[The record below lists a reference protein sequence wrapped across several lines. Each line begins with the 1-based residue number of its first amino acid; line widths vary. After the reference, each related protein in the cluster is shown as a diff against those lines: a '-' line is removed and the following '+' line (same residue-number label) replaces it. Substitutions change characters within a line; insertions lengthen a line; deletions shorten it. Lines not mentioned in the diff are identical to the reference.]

1 METAALGPT
10 PVRPARTFGA
20 ASPPQ
25 SVPLTQSLLSLA
37 GGVVLLLAGA
47 EGLVRGASALALR
60 LGITPLVVGLTVV
73 AIGTSSPE
81 LVVSVQAA
89 LAGQGGVAIGNVVG
103 SNVANL
109 GLIVGL
115 SAALSPMRVDR
126 GLTRQDMPV
135 MLGTMVLLSAFLLD
149 GQLARWEG
157 GLLLGGAVVYTG
169 WKIRA
174 SRRAVRAETEALPPE
189 VESVLAD
196 VQPGFK
202 RHVLLVVGGIALL
215 VYGSDLLLGG
225 AVSIAT
231 TLGVSEAVVG
241 LTLVALGTSLPELA
255 TTVVAARR
263 GEGEIALG
271 NAVGS
276 NIYNVLSVLGPAALV
291 TPMAAEGVGG
301 GVLAVMVGFGLL
313 TLTFLAT
320 GGRTKRWEGAALLL
334 AYVGYLW
341 WVVAG

>member
-1 METAALGPT
+1 MT
-10 PVRPARTFGA
+10 
-20 ASPPQ
+20 
-25 SVPLTQSLLSLA
+25 LTQSLLSMA

-60 LGITPLVVGLTVV
+60 VGITPLVVGLTVV

-89 LAGQGGVAIGNVVG
+89 LAGQGGLAVGNVVG

-115 SAALSPMRVDR
+115 SAALSPMRIDR
-126 GLTRQDMPV
+126 TLVRVDMPV
-135 MLGTMVLLSAFLLD
+135 MLGTMLLVVVFLSD
-149 GQLARWEG
+149 GVIGRVEG
-157 GLLLGGAVVYTG
+157 GLLLAGALAYTA

-174 SRRAVRAETEALPPE
+174 SRRDVRAARAQVPPE
-189 VESVLAD
+189 VQEALAEAH
-196 VQPGFK
+196 VGLK
-202 RHVLLVVGGIALL
+202 RHVLFVVGGVALL
-215 VYGSDLLLGG
+215 VYGSNLLLDG
-225 AVSIAT
+225 AIAT
-231 TLGVSEAVVG
+231 AVRLGVSEAVVA

-276 NIYNVLSVLGPAALV
+276 NIFNVLSVLGPAALAA
-291 TPMAAEGVGG
+291 PMRATGVGAD
-301 GVLAVMVGFGLL
+301 VLAIMVGFGAL
-313 TLTFLAT
+313 TLLFLVT
-320 GGRTKRWEGAALLL
+320 GGRTRRWEGAVLL
-334 AYVGYLW
+334 AAYGAYVW
-341 WVVAG
+341 WLIP

>member
-1 METAALGPT
+1 MT
-10 PVRPARTFGA
+10 
-20 ASPPQ
+20 
-25 SVPLTQSLLSLA
+25 LTQSLISLA

-73 AIGTSSPE
+73 AVGTSSPE

-89 LAGQGGVAIGNVVG
+89 LAGQGGVAIGNVIG

-126 GLTRQDMPV
+126 GLTRQDMPI
-135 MLGTMVLLSAFLLD
+135 MLGTMVLLAAVLLD
-149 GQLARWEG
+149 GQLGRWEG
-157 GLLLGGAVVYTG
+157 GVLFAGALVFTV

-174 SRRAVRAETEALPPE
+174 SRRDVRAERERVPPE
-189 VESVLAD
+189 LESVLAD
-196 VQPGFK
+196 TQPGFK
-202 RHVLLVVGGIALL
+202 RHVLFVAGGIALL
-215 VYGSDLLLGG
+215 VYGSELLLDG
-225 AVSIAT
+225 AISIAT
-231 TLGVSEAVVG
+231 SVGVSEAVVG
-241 LTLVALGTSLPELA
+241 LTLVAFGTSLPELA
-255 TTVVAARR
+255 TTVVAALR

-291 TPMAAEGVGG
+291 APMAATGIGAP
-301 GVLAVMVGFGLL
+301 VLAVMVGFGVL
-313 TLTFLAT
+313 TLAFLVT
-320 GGRTKRWEGAALLL
+320 GGKTQRWEGGALLG
-334 AYVGYLW
+334 AYALYLW
-341 WVVAG
+341 WVVAST

>member
-1 METAALGPT
+1 M
-10 PVRPARTFGA
+10 
-20 ASPPQ
+20 
-25 SVPLTQSLLSLA
+25 TQSLLSMA

-103 SNVANL
+103 SNIANL

-115 SAALSPMRVDR
+115 SATLSPMVIDR
-126 GLTRQDMPV
+126 GLTRQDVPI
-135 MLGTMVLLSAFLLD
+135 MLGTMVLLTAFLLD
-149 GQLARWEG
+149 GELARWEG
-157 GLLLGGAVVYTG
+157 ALLATGAVAYTV

-174 SRRAVRAETEALPPE
+174 SRRSVRAEREALPPE
-189 VESVLAD
+189 LESVLAD
-196 VQPGFK
+196 QEPGFK
-202 RHVLLVVGGIALL
+202 RHILFVVGGIALL
-215 VYGSDLLLGG
+215 VYGSELLLNG
-225 AVSIAT
+225 AIAAAES
-231 TLGVSEAVVG
+231 LGVSEAVVG

-276 NIYNVLSVLGPAALV
+276 NIYNVLSVIGPAALV
-291 TPMAAEGVGG
+291 APMGASGVGAP
-301 GVLAVMVGFGLL
+301 VLAVMGGFGLV
-313 TLTFLAT
+313 TLLFLVT
-320 GGRTKRWEGAALLL
+320 GGQTKRWEGAVLLV

-341 WVVAG
+341 WVVAGT

>member
-1 METAALGPT
+1 MRAQCT
-10 PVRPARTFGA
+10 PPGHPARTFA
-20 ASPPQ
+20 PAVPPLP
-25 SVPLTQSLLSLA
+25 VTLTQSLLSMA

-60 LGITPLVVGLTVV
+60 LGIAPLVVGLTVV

-115 SAALSPMRVDR
+115 SAALSPMAVDR
-126 GLTRQDMPV
+126 KLMRFDVPV
-135 MLGTMVLLSAFLLD
+135 MLGTMVLLTVFLLD
-149 GQLARWEG
+149 GEFVRWEG
-157 GLLLGGAVVYTG
+157 ALLTVGAVAYTV
-169 WKIRA
+169 WKIRD
-174 SRRAVRAETEALPPE
+174 SRRDVRAERAKLPPE
-189 VESVLAD
+189 VAEALEDD
-196 VQPGFK
+196 VEGLK
-202 RHVLLVVGGIALL
+202 RHVLFVVGGIALL

-225 AVSIAT
+225 AVSVAER
-231 TLGVSEAVVG
+231 LGVSEAVVG

-263 GEGEIALG
+263 GKGEIALG

-276 NIYNVLSVLGPAALV
+276 NIYNVLSVIGPAALV
-291 TPMAAEGVGG
+291 APMTADGVGFD
-301 GVLAVMVGFGLL
+301 VLAVMVGFGLL
-313 TLTFLAT
+313 TFAFLVT
-320 GGRTKRWEGAALLL
+320 GGKTRRWEGAVLLL
-334 AYVGYLW
+334 SYVGYLW
-341 WVVAG
+341 WVVARV

>member
-1 METAALGPT
+1 MT
-10 PVRPARTFGA
+10 
-20 ASPPQ
+20 
-25 SVPLTQSLLSLA
+25 LTQSLLSMA

-73 AIGTSSPE
+73 AVGTSSPE

-89 LAGQGGVAIGNVVG
+89 LAGRGGVAIGNVVG

-135 MLGTMVLLSAFLLD
+135 MLGGMVVLSAFLLD
-149 GQLARWEG
+149 GTLEQWEG
-157 GLLLGGAVVYTG
+157 GLLLVGAVVYTVL
-169 WKIRA
+169 KIAA
-174 SRRAVRAETEALPPE
+174 SRRSVRAEREALPPE
-189 VESVLAD
+189 IESALAD
-196 VQPGFK
+196 TQAGFK
-202 RHVLLVVGGIALL
+202 RHVLFVVGGIALL
-215 VYGSDLLLGG
+215 VWGSDLLLDG
-225 AVSIAT
+225 AVELAT

-241 LTLVALGTSLPELA
+241 LTIVALGTSLPELA
-255 TTVVAARR
+255 TTVVAALR

-276 NIYNVLSVLGPAALV
+276 NIYNVLSVLGPAALAA
-291 TPMAAEGVGG
+291 PMAAVGVGVD
-301 GVLAVMVGFGLL
+301 VLVVMLGFGLL
-313 TLTFLAT
+313 TLTFLLT
-320 GGRTKRWEGAALLL
+320 GGKTQRWEGAVLLL

-341 WVVAG
+341 WVATG

>member
-1 METAALGPT
+1 MGRGLCPYL
-10 PVRPARTFGA
+10 FGA
-20 ASPPQ
+20 SPRLP
-25 SVPLTQSLLSLA
+25 VTLTQSLLSLA

-60 LGITPLVVGLTVV
+60 LGITPIVVGLTVV

-135 MLGTMVLLSAFLLD
+135 MLGAMVLLAAFLLD
-149 GQLARWEG
+149 GELARWEG
-157 GLLLGGAVVYTG
+157 GLLLTGAVVYTV

-174 SRRAVRAETEALPPE
+174 SRRSVREEAEAVPPE
-189 VESVLAD
+189 VAAVLAD
-196 VQPGFK
+196 TQPGFK
-202 RHVLLVVGGIALL
+202 RHVLFVVGGIALL
-215 VYGSDLLLGG
+215 VYGSELLLDG
-225 AVSIAT
+225 AISIAT
-231 TLGVSEAVVG
+231 ALGVSEAVVG

-276 NIYNVLSVLGPAALV
+276 NIYNVLSVLGPAALAA
-291 TPMAAEGVGG
+291 PMAAEGVGA

-313 TLTFLAT
+313 TLAFLVS
-320 GGRTKRWEGAALLL
+320 GGETKRWEGAVLLL
-334 AYVGYLW
+334 AYVGYLG